1 MRPTKRYG
9 VNKHKSA
16 RQFRGNVRHTK
27 SLNVSGMPMR
37 GGIRL

>member
-9 VNKHKSA
+9 VNKSKSVRSFRKGA
-16 RQFRGNVRHTK
+16 SRTRQ
-27 SLNVSGMPMR
+27 LNVAGTVMR